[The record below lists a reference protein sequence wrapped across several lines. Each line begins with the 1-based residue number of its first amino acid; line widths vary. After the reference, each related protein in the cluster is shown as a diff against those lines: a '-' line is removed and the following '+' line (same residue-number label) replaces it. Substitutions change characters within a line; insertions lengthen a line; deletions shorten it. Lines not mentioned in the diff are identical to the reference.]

1 MCKLLM
7 LYFCYILIGDLLLG
21 DVHLGQTMA
30 FMTLSASQLVHAF
43 NVRSNHSILNRS
55 FFTNRIL
62 WLALMIGLALQF
74 AVIYVKPMA
83 SLFSLTPLN
92 FTQMLVSLGLAMCTM
107 AISEFVKSRR
117 KH

>member
-1 MCKLLM
+1 MIGALTLTA
-7 LYFCYILIGDLLLG
+7 YLIGSTQS
-21 DVHLGQTMA
+21 HLVGMSMA

-43 NVRSNHSILNRS
+43 NVRSEHSILNRS
-55 FFTNRIL
+55 FFSNPIL
-62 WLALMIGLALQF
+62 WLALIAGLALQF
-74 AVIYVKPMA
+74 AVIYVKPLA

-92 FTQMLVSLGLAMCTM
+92 FTQMLVSLGLALCTL